1 MSPELHRGEGALVTG
16 GAPKQALMSSPL
28 IELVESFLYFCKA
41 QVICYTKKKM
51 CLSCQSICTKF
62 AFDVLKIVFEAVGQ
76 KDACIGV
83 KSNYAHPIFSDTVIM
98 FEANE
103 QSEGC
108 PVSNAASVKDNA
120 KSPTD
125 VLGAKGKRDGNG
137 NGSGV
142 IHANSSKYQKIT
154 STDYA
159 PIGAKNLAKYSAP
172 GEGAFPLCFQLKKGT
187 LKSQQAVMMDE
198 MYNEMNLQA
207 EKPKIINNNAENQ
220 LHISS
225 TINNVDDTSTEK
237 ATHVTYVGFCH
248 KHFEECH
255 PRSSKKHFFYPKVGH
270 SMMNHSREGNA
281 NVLQTCFFGANSA
294 YKLRLS
300 DKLYFSVCHLNHWF
314 VFIVDL
320 KHSCYVFLDSYYNE
334 GDYYQQEVSSAL
346 IQGFETAW
354 DLYAGAGS
362 TIDLSRFRILYPPVP
377 KQTTNN
383 DCGIFMLKFMEYWDF
398 AVDMK
403 LKFSQEDIP
412 KIRIQLAHE
421 LYFSDK
427 NTEDKSLVNN
437 LYKQGIDPRII
448 N

>member
-1 MSPELHRGEGALVTG
+1 
-16 GAPKQALMSSPL
+16 
-28 IELVESFLYFCKA
+28 
-41 QVICYTKKKM
+41 
-51 CLSCQSICTKF
+51 
-62 AFDVLKIVFEAVGQ
+62 
-76 KDACIGV
+76 
-83 KSNYAHPIFSDTVIM
+83 
-98 FEANE
+98 
-103 QSEGC
+103 
-108 PVSNAASVKDNA
+108 
-120 KSPTD
+120 
-125 VLGAKGKRDGNG
+125 
-137 NGSGV
+137 
-142 IHANSSKYQKIT
+142 
-154 STDYA
+154 
-159 PIGAKNLAKYSAP
+159 
-172 GEGAFPLCFQLKKGT
+172 
-187 LKSQQAVMMDE
+187 MDE

-225 TINNVDDTSTEK
+225 TINNVDDTSTKK
-237 ATHVTYVGFCH
+237 ATHVTYVGENWLEVQHPPVRFPLTIVHLKYFYIMCGLGHSQWKDYVAVRFSQATTVTWENFGQSIEPTGLCDNFFIAGFCR

-255 PRSSKKHFFYPKVGH
+255 PRSSKKHFFYPKVG
-270 SMMNHSREGNA
+270 
-281 NVLQTCFFGANSA
+281 TCFFGANSA
-294 YKLRLS
+294 CKLRLS
-300 DKLYFSVCHLNHWF
+300 DKLYFPVCHLNHWF

-354 DLYAGAGS
+354 GLYAGAGS
-362 TIDLSRFRILYPPVP
+362 MIDLSHFRILYPPVP